1 MSEQLFKSNSE
12 LKRMK
17 KMAEQASFLEQKR
30 KQTILDRWEESQVKA
45 ATAQSVLDYMV
56 QQYEEHKSELEDDIV
71 EKTEEQIAL
80 RKKEIEDFIMSEKE
94 VYLESMGIQAD

>member
-1 MSEQLFKSNSE
+1 MSEQLFKSKSE
-12 LKRMK
+12 LKRME

-30 KQTILDRWEESQVKA
+30 KQAILDRWEESQVKA

-56 QQYEEHKSELEDDIV
+56 QQYEEHKAELEDDIV

-80 RKKEIEDFIMSEKE
+80 RKKEIQDFIMSEKE
-94 VYLESMGIQAD
+94 VYLESIGIQAD